1 MDWIVVKEYNS
12 EKVLINVNAI
22 MSISYHKE
30 TDLTMIEFIRAAY
43 SPVYV
48 KGDITIDIR
57 RLLTSH
63 GNYVTQIGG

>member
-30 TDLTMIEFIRAAY
+30 TDLTMIEFIRTAY

-48 KGDITIDIR
+48 KGDITTDIR